1 VLIDEAGRP
10 QAGPLHSMV
19 EAARA
24 KPRMPAMG
32 DIAVAF
38 LRLSF
43 FPSRVISILVLS
55 SRTPPSLRGVGAG
68 GSKVWSL
75 RRIAAART
83 TQAHGNPPE
92 LWPIRLS
99 RTGVRHG
106 IPPKR
111 SGVACLEAHGD
122 CLWSSPVCWRSDRD
136 RAKPSKN
143 RCFGHSCPA
152 HVSEMQGWSAP
163 AIHNRNGPYF
173 QIGGTFGCSARRLV

>member
-1 VLIDEAGRP
+1 
-10 QAGPLHSMV
+10 MV

-24 KPRMPAMG
+24 KPRMPTMG
-32 DIAVAF
+32 NIAVAF

-136 RAKPSKN
+136 CAETPKN
-143 RCFGHSCPA
+143 SGFGRSWPTHL
-152 HVSEMQGWSAP
+152 SEFQGRSDLV
-163 AIHNRNGPYF
+163 IHNRNGPYLQF
-173 QIGGTFGCSARRLV
+173 GRTFACGRRCLV